1 MSHLLRLCFALLV
14 GQIRHFV
21 YVPDYGCHIRV
32 GVHQATKERSCILWQ
47 VEPGQR
53 SNHAPLQARKPTNA
67 GKGFQVAWPTV
78 NEVVARKGDA
88 LAKKL
93 PCPVLSGKK
102 PYVSVTR

>member
-1 MSHLLRLCFALLV
+1 MSQGNV
-14 GQIRHFV
+14 QIMLH
-21 YVPDYGCHIRV
+21 YKP
-32 GVHQATKERSCILWQ
+32 W
-47 VEPGQR
+47 
-53 SNHAPLQARKPTNA
+53 KPTNA

>member
-53 SNHAPLQARKPTNA
+53 SNHAPLQAMETN
-67 GKGFQVAWPTV
+67 QR
-78 NEVVARKGDA
+78 RKGLPSG
-88 LAKKL
+88 LANRQRSCSAERRCTRQEAPL
-93 PCPVLSGKK
+93 PG
-102 PYVSVTR
+102 TQR